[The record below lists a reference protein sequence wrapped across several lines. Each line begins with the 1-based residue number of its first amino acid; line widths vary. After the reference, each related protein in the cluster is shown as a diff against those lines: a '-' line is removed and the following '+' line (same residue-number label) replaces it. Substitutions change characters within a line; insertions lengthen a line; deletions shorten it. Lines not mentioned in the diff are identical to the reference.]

1 MQKVCLFLLGVFAVV
16 SLEASW
22 YWPFGSD
29 DDDPPRLSEL
39 VRKSSELIGEASDLA
54 AEGKVTE
61 AVEKYQEALDELS
74 RVEREHPELAEKV
87 AGGTI
92 KTKRA
97 YVEAAIDSL
106 LMNQVRENAKPVAV
120 SDTTAL
126 ERRLKEERGEKIA
139 APTVVEAPKEVAVRK
154 VVETALARAK
164 KAVAPQKKPVARA
177 KKATRAPQ
185 TAQTPKTPRD
195 EAVKAISSG
204 DYEKATR
211 LIDALLNERPNDAA
225 ALNLRAVCAVSQG
238 DARAAEAA
246 LDRAIQSNPRDYHAF
261 YNMAILKLETRQ
273 DDRDGARRYYETG
286 RALGGPRDEAIE
298 EMLK

>member
-54 AEGKVTE
+54 SDGKVEE
-61 AVEKYQEALDELS
+61 AVLKYRAALDELS
-74 RVEREHPELAEKV
+74 RVEREHPELSEKV

-120 SDTTAL
+120 SDTTNL
-126 ERRLKEERGEKIA
+126 ERRLAEERGQVVPSVTQEAAQPVTAKTNAPQAVKA
-139 APTVVEAPKEVAVRK
+139 AP
-154 VVETALARAK
+154 
-164 KAVAPQKKPVARA
+164 APQKTVART
-177 KKATRAPQ
+177 KKASARA
-185 TAQTPKTPRD
+185 TAKPRREVAPKTPRD
-195 EAVKAISSG
+195 EAVKAISDG
-204 DYEKATR
+204 NYEKATR
-211 LIDALLNERPNDAA
+211 LIDALLDEKPNDAV
-225 ALNLRAVCAVSQG
+225 ALNLRAVCAASQG

-286 RALGGPRDEAIE
+286 RTLGGPRDEAIE